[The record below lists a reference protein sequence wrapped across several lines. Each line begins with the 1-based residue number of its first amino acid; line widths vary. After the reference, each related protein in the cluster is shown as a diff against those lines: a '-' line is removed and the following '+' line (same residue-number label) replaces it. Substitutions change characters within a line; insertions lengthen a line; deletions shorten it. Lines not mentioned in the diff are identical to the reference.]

1 MTPSFLVPTSRN
13 NLVLTPRLFY
23 QVSARKIC
31 WSLIEKTA
39 EESSGHTQVYP
50 AQMFFIFWKVKF
62 NKKKQTVQENYPI
75 LHKWW
80 QCKDANALIDRSDSE
95 DYRRIRWWQSGL
107 SCIMMNMY
115 VCKRVDRPLTM
126 AKISKSKEKR
136 ALRKKKNNEI
146 QIPHIQIIGKKITT
160 FFFSLEKQNYRDHYP
175 FRNAP
180 DLCSLVLKLQQLTLQ
195 HHNQTLLQRYSDFHT
210 YHQSHHVEFRLQLY
224 LLPVQEEEIK
234 IKVFFLV

>member
-1 MTPSFLVPTSRN
+1 MTPSLLVPTSRN

-23 QVSARKIC
+23 QVSARKIY

-136 ALRKKKNNEI
+136 ALRKKKKQWNPDSSYLDNWE
-146 QIPHIQIIGKKITT
+146 KKLQPSI
-160 FFFSLEKQNYRDHYP
+160 SIEKQNYRDHYP